1 MKQSFHF
8 LLIAAISLLYT
19 FHLSA
24 QTQVR
29 GRILEVAG
37 APLVFAN
44 ILLLDT
50 ADSSFVKGE
59 ISDEDGTFTF
69 AGLSQGSYRCEVSM
83 VGYAKLSVVFQL
95 AEQPGVLSLGDI
107 VMDGG
112 NDLAEVE
119 VAAEKAL
126 LEVRADMLVF
136 NFYTGQL
143 PAVPQRP
150 VAQLRERAHPGFPRT
165 FPLGGRS
172 PG

>member
-1 MKQSFHF
+1 MKQSFYF
-8 LLIAAISLLYT
+8 LLLASIILFYAAGLP
-19 FHLSA
+19 A

-29 GRILEVAG
+29 GRILEAAG
-37 APLVFAN
+37 GPLVFAN

-150 VAQLRERAHPGFPRT
+150 VAQLRERAHPGFPGT
-165 FPLGGRS
+165 LPLGGRS